1 MERLLSTY
9 GDINDTK
16 SDLVFNNESSLIEKN
31 DTPIYS
37 QDPLGGLTPKQ
48 IIEEQQNQNNKSD
61 KINEIVF
68 LGFIVI
74 LIMVAGYVVDA
85 VKNKKPQYIY
95 NVNVSIQVDGSSSS
109 SDALNTIFPNQ
120 QKSILDNYIEIIS
133 KVLSPLL

>member
-48 IIEEQQNQNNKSD
+48 IIEEQQNQNNKID